1 MMYGKMKDKMP
12 MKGSKGDSSLRSEE
26 SVMEK
31 KKPMAGIEIEIEGDE
46 SEPEGEESL
55 SEASA
60 EEEEVSVGELAKF
73 SDEELKAELEK
84 RGMSVASEA
93 SAEGPSTSE
102 SESEEPMPVLKKKP
116 AKV

>member
-12 MKGSKGDSSLRSEE
+12 MKGSKEE

-46 SEPEGEESL
+46 SEGEEPKMAE
-55 SEASA
+55 SE
-60 EEEEVSVGELAKF
+60 EGMDEEVSVGELAKF

-84 RGMSVASEA
+84 RGMTTSEA
-93 SAEGPSTSE
+93 PAEGPSTSE
-102 SESEEPMPVLKKKP
+102 SESESEEPEMPMLKKKP
-116 AKV
+116 AKA

>member
-12 MKGSKGDSSLRSEE
+12 MKGSKEE

-46 SEPEGEESL
+46 SSDESLPSESEGEGLEESD
-55 SEASA
+55 
-60 EEEEVSVGELAKF
+60 EEVSVGELAKF

-93 SAEGPSTSE
+93 SAEEPSTSE
-102 SESEEPMPVLKKKP
+102 SESEEPMPMLKKKP

>member
-12 MKGSKGDSSLRSEE
+12 MKGSKEE

-31 KKPMAGIEIEIEGDE
+31 KKPMAGIEIEIEGEE
-46 SEPEGEESL
+46 SEGEEP
-55 SEASA
+55 EMA
-60 EEEEVSVGELAKF
+60 ETEEGMDEEEVSVGELAKF

-93 SAEGPSTSE
+93 SAEEPSTSE